1 MPYKSETAHDELERK
16 ESSEDPHH
24 PAQGAGLLLSLSSNK
39 RSSLEEGDKA
49 SKSSTMNPIT
59 PMDGFGAEGAPVV
72 AGVSG
77 SHNHRLYHSP
87 IKLNK
92 DPASSKADHHGSRSS
107 WSPYHPTHQGLGGRA
122 YYPPPPPYAP
132 FPSEEA
138 LDRRQVSDE
147 RGESP
152 PMQARSSETHAEE
165 KKDDDVDEEDEE
177 EEEAGQTVISPASSN
192 EKWEDE
198 AESSPEE
205 ARSSA
210 APSHHHPHW
219 PHPGMYPPW
228 QGQAPPGFPPHHP
241 GSMPPYPPHY
251 AAAAAAAAGYPYPP
265 PWYHGAPYPP
275 YGMPPPGV
283 TTETTP
289 TMEMSSA
296 AAEPKPD
303 DYDWHYVGSASLN
316 RCVPLKHPPPN
327 RFWGYVLP
335 SHV

>member
-1 MPYKSETAHDELERK
+1 MPYKSETANEELERK

-39 RSSLEEGDKA
+39 RSSVGEEGNKA

-77 SHNHRLYHSP
+77 NHNHRLYHSP

-107 WSPYHPTHQGLGGRA
+107 SWSPYHPHQGLGGRA

-132 FPSEEA
+132 FSAEEA

-147 RGESP
+147 REESP
-152 PMQARSSETHAEE
+152 PMQARSSEHHAEE
-165 KKDDDVDEEDEE
+165 KKDDDEEDEE
-177 EEEAGQTVISPASSN
+177 EEEAEQTVISPASSN

-198 AESSPEE
+198 TESTPEE
-205 ARSSA
+205 ERSR
-210 APSHHHPHW
+210 APPAHHHPHW

-228 QGQAPPGFPPHHP
+228 QGQAPGFPPHHP

-251 AAAAAAAAGYPYPP
+251 AAAAAAAGYPYPP

-275 YGMPPPGV
+275 YGMPPPGA

-296 AAEPKPD
+296 AAEPKHD
-303 DYDWHYVGSASLN
+303 DYDWHYVDSASLN

-327 RFWGYVLP
+327 RFWGYVRP
-335 SHV
+335 SHDV